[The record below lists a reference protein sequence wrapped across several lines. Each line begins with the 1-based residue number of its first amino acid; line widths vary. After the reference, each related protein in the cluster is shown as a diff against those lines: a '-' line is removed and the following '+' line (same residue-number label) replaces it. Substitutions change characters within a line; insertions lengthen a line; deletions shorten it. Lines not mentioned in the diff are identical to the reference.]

1 MIFFLHRNDH
11 LRLNPD
17 NLNCA
22 IAVETLNE
30 QEHDVESINIALLN
44 FGTESRY
51 LIYKNRT
58 GPRTPAQIYFGPKAL
73 SQIFEGNSQKFDI
86 KV

>member
-11 LRLNPD
+11 LQLNPD
-17 NLNCA
+17 IMNRT
-22 IAVETLNE
+22 IGVETLNE
-30 QEHDVESINIALLN
+30 QENDEKSIDTALFN
-44 FGTESRY
+44 FGTESCY

-58 GPRTPAQIYFGPKAL
+58 GPRTPAQIYFDPKAL
-73 SQIFEGNSQKFDI
+73 SQICEGNFQRFDI